1 MCLILLAWKSHPE
14 FPLVVAANRDEYFAR
29 PSRPVHFWPEAP
41 QLLAGRDLEAGGTW
55 LGLTTSGRFAAVT
68 NYRDPSR
75 NESGRCSRGGLVAD
89 YLRRSIDPASYV
101 HEIDGIG
108 AHYNGFN
115 LLCGDMQQMHYVSNC
130 GGPPR
135 QLEPGIYGL
144 SNHLLDTPWPKVAQA
159 KSVFSK
165 VLDVLP
171 DTAPLF
177 ALLSDDKHAA
187 DACLPAT
194 GVSLEWERLLS
205 AAFVRSPDYG
215 TRSSTVIVR
224 TSDGSGW
231 VEEHSF
237 GPGARPIG
245 TVRCEFT
252 PTPSSA

>member
-1 MCLILLAWKSHPE
+1 MCLILLAWKSHSRY
-14 FPLVVAANRDEYFAR
+14 PLVVAANRDEYFAR
-29 PSRPVHFWPEAP
+29 PSSPIHYWPDAP
-41 QLLAGRDLEAGGTW
+41 NLLAGRDLEAGGTW
-55 LGLTTSGRFAAVT
+55 LGLTTDGRFAAVT

-75 NESGRCSRGGLVAD
+75 NETDKRSRGALVAD

-101 HEIDGIG
+101 HEIDEAGT
-108 AHYNGFN
+108 HYNGFN
-115 LLCGDMQQMHYVSNC
+115 LLCGDTQQMHYVSNR

-135 QLEPGIYGL
+135 QLGPGIYGL

-159 KSVFSK
+159 KSVFGK

-215 TRSSTVIVR
+215 TRSSTVVVR
-224 TSDGSGW
+224 SFEGAGW
-231 VEEHSF
+231 MEERSF
-237 GPGARPIG
+237 GPGAQAIG
-245 TVRCEFT
+245 TARCEFA
-252 PTPSSA
+252 PRPSSA